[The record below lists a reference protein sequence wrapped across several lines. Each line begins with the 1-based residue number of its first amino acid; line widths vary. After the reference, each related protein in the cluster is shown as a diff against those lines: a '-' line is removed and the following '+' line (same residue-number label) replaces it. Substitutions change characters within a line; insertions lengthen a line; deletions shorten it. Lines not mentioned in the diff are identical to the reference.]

1 MWNIIQKGY
10 QEADKKLG
18 GWLPGGGTGNPLSN
32 FAREEARKTG
42 ADQHPVIRQVTDRND
57 AAKAINTMQQENER
71 QSSSKPNAYVTPTD
85 QINLT
90 GPQTTQVKMCPV
102 NRDSYKLAK
111 SAVKNYRMNTQNTP
125 DNAMNGCV
133 ESVQRN
139 FDDAGLPRVGGADSW
154 FRDNAGNT
162 DELRTGLTSGGRG
175 YAIDI
180 SSAGPGDVVIQ
191 NGVHAGIV
199 TDRKDGKDRYLVN
212 SNSGSHG
219 SFSNVIPLANKEG
232 AVDPRGV
239 RLQGTNFEVF
249 RLGQPPVDP
258 VRPVGGDKFGGVN
271 MTSGVRSGPPPL
283 R

>member
-1 MWNIIQKGY
+1 MWNLITKGY
-10 QEADKKLG
+10 QEADKRFG

-32 FAREEARKTG
+32 FVREEARKTG
-42 ADQHPVIRQVTDRND
+42 ADQIPAIQQVTDRND

-71 QSSSKPNAYVTPTD
+71 QSRATSTD
-85 QINLT
+85 QVTQTGQVNLD
-90 GPQTTQVKMCPV
+90 GPATTEVKFCPV

-162 DELRTGLTSGGRG
+162 DELRTGLTTGGRG
-175 YAIDI
+175 YAISI
-180 SSAGPGDVVIQ
+180 EKAGPGDVIIQ
-191 NGVHAGIV
+191 NGTHAGIV
-199 TDRKDGKDRYLVN
+199 TDRKNEKGQYLVN

-219 SFSNVIPLANKEG
+219 SFSNVIPLQNVEAG
-232 AVDPRGV
+232 SGQQPR
-239 RLQGTNFEVF
+239 NFEVF

-258 VRPVGGDKFGGVN
+258 KRPVGGPYKFSGVN
-271 MTSGVRSGPPPL
+271 MTSGNRSAPPAL